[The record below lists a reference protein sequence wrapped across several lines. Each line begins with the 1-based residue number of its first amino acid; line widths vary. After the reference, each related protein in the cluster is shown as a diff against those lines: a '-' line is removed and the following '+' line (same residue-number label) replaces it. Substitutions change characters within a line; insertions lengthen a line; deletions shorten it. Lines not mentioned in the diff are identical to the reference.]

1 MDPITLLRN
10 PLVQV
15 WAAVAVLAAAVH
27 ALPEPTTTSG
37 LFYRWLYGFAHALP
51 ANWSEVLKAIS
62 PQAVA
67 PADPPA
73 K

>member
-1 MDPITLLRN
+1 VDPITLLHN
-10 PLVQV
+10 PLAQV

-27 ALPEPTTTSG
+27 ALPEPTTASG

-51 ANWSEVLKAIS
+51 ANWAEVLKAIS

>member
-1 MDPITLLRN
+1 
-10 PLVQV
+10 
-15 WAAVAVLAAAVH
+15 VH
-27 ALPEPTTTSG
+27 ALPEPTTASG

-51 ANWSEVLKAIS
+51 ANWAEVLKAIS